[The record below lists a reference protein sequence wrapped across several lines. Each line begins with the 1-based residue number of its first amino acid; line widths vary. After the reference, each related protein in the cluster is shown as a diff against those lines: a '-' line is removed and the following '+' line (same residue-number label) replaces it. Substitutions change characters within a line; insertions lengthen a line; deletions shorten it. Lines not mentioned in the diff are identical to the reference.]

1 MVLQNKKISNS
12 GLEFNHLDDNLEC
25 TPGFLTGV
33 PIRTNFKERRFWIEL
48 LDGCVLEVPY
58 DEAEN
63 AESVLVSNRN
73 GPVQIHGSVTYNE
86 HDKALSIS
94 NVDKVLPIDTSSI
107 EVAELMLDGSNYR
120 ARPPLQFVVEFNNE
134 EYFYSLEGDL
144 DIILAAESRIELE
157 DALDN
162 MLNYLWT
169 KFVHGN
175 PDSFADDAKQLRNEL
190 LGRIDEIQRS

>member
-1 MVLQNKKISNS
+1 MVLQNKKFSNS
-12 GLEFNHLDDNLEC
+12 GLEFNHPDDNLEC

-33 PIRTNFKERRFWIEL
+33 PIRMNFKERRFWIEL

-63 AESVLVSNRN
+63 AESLLINNRS
-73 GPVQIHGSVTYNE
+73 GLVQIHGNVTYNE

-107 EVAELMLDGSNYR
+107 EIAELMLDGSNYR
-120 ARPPLQFVVEFNNE
+120 ARPPLQFEVEFNDE
-134 EYFYSLEGDL
+134 EYFYSLEGDF
-144 DIILAAESRIELE
+144 DIILAAETRIELE

-190 LGRIDEIQRS
+190 LGRIDEIQRP

>member
-25 TPGFLTGV
+25 SPGFLTGV
-33 PIRTNFKERRFWIEL
+33 PIRKNFKERRFWIEL

-63 AESVLVSNRN
+63 AESLLINNRS
-73 GPVQIHGSVTYNE
+73 GPVQIHGNVTYNE
-86 HDKALSIS
+86 HNKALSIS

-107 EVAELMLDGSNYR
+107 EIAELMLDGSNYR
-120 ARPPLQFVVEFNNE
+120 ARPPLQFEVEFNNE
-134 EYFYSLEGDL
+134 EYFYSLEGDF

-157 DALDN
+157 DALDD

-169 KFVHGN
+169 TFVHGN
-175 PDSFADDAKQLRNEL
+175 LESFADDAKQLRNEL
-190 LGRIDEIQRS
+190 LGRLDEIQRP

>member
-12 GLEFNHLDDNLEC
+12 GLEFNHPGDNLEC

-33 PIRTNFKERRFWIEL
+33 PIRMNFWERRFWIEL
-48 LDGCVLEVPY
+48 LDGDVLEVPY
-58 DEAEN
+58 GEAEN
-63 AESVLVSNRN
+63 AESVLVSNKS

-120 ARPPLQFVVEFNNE
+120 AKPPLHFEVEFNNE
-134 EYFYSLEGDL
+134 EYFYSLEGDF

-157 DALDN
+157 DALDD

-169 KFVHGN
+169 KFVYGN
-175 PDSFADDAKQLRNEL
+175 LDSFSDDAKQLRNEL
-190 LGRIDEIQRS
+190 LGRIDEIQRP